1 MSRDNRSKTLGQ
13 LEGETE
19 RSRPLRFSLSPC
31 LRTCLSLFCIWLA
44 VGCSLFDPPAVT
56 QTTAKKIPQLRPA
69 PGSIQLDAVY
79 VERPIGDSL
88 LGDELWRYVDQVAA
102 VDAEARGPLRKNGFR
117 VGLVGANPPLAL
129 QKMLGLKS
137 DFASEPEAE
146 QAKRL
151 TGRRF
156 FLVSGTDTEIQVS
169 PTYPSCAIRVDRAGQ
184 SVPMQFEQA
193 VCKFRIRAER
203 MQDGWARLEFVPQVY
218 HGTPHDRRVVG
229 SAGWQFQIGQES
241 ETFLV
246 QRFNVKL
253 CTGEMAIVTGEDG
266 AAGTL
271 GHLFFRGPAALRP
284 PSAEEEGSSAAESSA
299 AEPPLECPVQRLLI
313 VRLAGMDTSSPR

>member
-1 MSRDNRSKTLGQ
+1 MSRDSWSKTRRHD
-13 LEGETE
+13 EGETS
-19 RSRPLRFSLSPC
+19 RNRPLRFFLSPC
-31 LRTCLSLFCIWLA
+31 LPLSLSLFYVWTA
-44 VGCSLFDPPAVT
+44 AGCSIFDPPAVT

-117 VGLVGANPPLAL
+117 VGLVGANPPPAL

-169 PTYPSCAIRVDRAGQ
+169 PTYPSCAIRIDRAGQ

-203 MQDGWARLEFVPQVY
+203 MQDGWARLEFIPQVY

-229 SAGWQFQIGQES
+229 AAGWQFQIGQES

-253 CTGEMAIVTGEDG
+253 CTGEMAVVTCEDE

-284 PSAEEEGSSAAESSA
+284 PGADEGGSSAVESA
-299 AEPPLECPVQRLLI
+299 AAEARMEYPVQRLLI
-313 VRLAGMDTSSPR
+313 VRLAGMDMNSPR